1 MNANYASDSSSS
13 YSTPSPSSTFRT
25 FSDDQAPSPLPQYT
39 LSSDFAH
46 LVDQPGMNVVIAR
59 KVAKLQDSLPNLSQ
73 SNLRQAK
80 ADMMYLLSI
89 LGGEDMDAAQSRAGT
104 VFNAPL

>member
-1 MNANYASDSSSS
+1 MNANYASDASSS
-13 YSTPSPSSTFRT
+13 YSTPSPSSTFRK
-25 FSDDQAPSPLPQYT
+25 FSEEPLPQYS

-46 LVDQPGMNVVIAR
+46 LVEEPGMNVVIAR
-59 KVAKLQDSLPNLSQ
+59 KVAKLQDSLPNLSP

-89 LGGEDMDAAQSRAGT
+89 LGGEDMDVAQSKADS